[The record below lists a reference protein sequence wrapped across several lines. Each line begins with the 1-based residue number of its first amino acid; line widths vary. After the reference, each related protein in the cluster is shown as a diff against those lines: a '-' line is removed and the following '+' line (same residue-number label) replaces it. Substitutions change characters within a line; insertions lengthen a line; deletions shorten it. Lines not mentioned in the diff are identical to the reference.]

1 MSTPTPQLISP
12 VQQPHLQALGL
23 GPVLLAVLPNSG
35 PASGGNTVTLV
46 GLGLAGTTTVLMG
59 GTPATIV
66 GQDPLG
72 LTVSVLAPA
81 HAAGAVQVTATNAVG
96 TTNPVTYVYVTGNSP
111 LPPTATVIVP
121 ASGPTAGGTPFTVLG
136 ANLQGGSV
144 TFGGTPA
151 TVLGTDPTGTVLF
164 GLTPAGPAGGGNVPV
179 VVTTPG
185 GTATVPGGYTYLP
198 PAPVVTV
205 PVTPTSATAGS
216 TFSLSG
222 TDLFGATVL
231 FGGTPAPGV
240 TVNGT
245 GTSLTG
251 TVPPGTV
258 GSTVTVTVQTL
269 GGTANAGTFTYL

>member
-12 VQQPHLQALGL
+12 VQQPLLPQVGL

-35 PASGGNTVTLV
+35 PTSGGNTVTLV
-46 GLGLAGTTTVLMG
+46 GLGLAGTTTVLFG
-59 GTPATIV
+59 GTPATII
-66 GQDPLG
+66 GQDLVG
-72 LTVSVLAPA
+72 LTVTVLPPA

-96 TTNPVTYVYVTGNSP
+96 TTNPVTYVYVVGTPP

-121 ASGPTAGGTPFTVLG
+121 VSGPTAGGTPFTILG
-136 ANLQGGSV
+136 ANLQGGTV

-151 TVLGTDPTGTVLF
+151 TVLGTDPSGTVLF

-179 VVTTPG
+179 VVTTPA
-185 GTATVPGGYTYLP
+185 GTATVPGGFTYLP

-205 PVTPTSATAGS
+205 PVTPASATAGS

-222 TDLFGATVL
+222 TNLYGATVL
-231 FGGTPAPGV
+231 FGGTPATGV

-245 GTSLTG
+245 GTAVTG

-258 GSTVTVTVQTL
+258 GSTVTVTVQTA

>member
-12 VQQPHLQALGL
+12 VQQPHLPPPVL
-23 GPVLLAVLPNSG
+23 GPVLLVVLPNSG

-96 TTNPVTYVYVTGNSP
+96 TTNPVTYVY
-111 LPPTATVIVP
+111 
-121 ASGPTAGGTPFTVLG
+121 
-136 ANLQGGSV
+136 
-144 TFGGTPA
+144 
-151 TVLGTDPTGTVLF
+151 
-164 GLTPAGPAGGGNVPV
+164 
-179 VVTTPG
+179 
-185 GTATVPGGYTYLP
+185 LP

-231 FGGTPAPGV
+231 FGGTPATGV